1 MPSEV
6 QSVALHSEGRIL
18 ALTTIRALEN
28 YLKIDDNRATE
39 PAYSYAERLRHLV
52 YDIGS
57 VLAEANHALESIEE
71 RAGL

>member
-1 MPSEV
+1 M
-6 QSVALHSEGRIL
+6 HSEARLL
-18 ALTTIRALEN
+18 ARNTIRALED

-39 PAYSYAERLRHLV
+39 PAYPEAERLRHLV